1 MPLRKSS
8 RTSLKRRIT
17 WDEEKPNMDVYNVPH
32 ASAGPSHNDVEE
44 LASSEGQRP
53 AKRSEKVSQVPI
65 GGGLLIKK
73 DVF

>member
-1 MPLRKSS
+1 
-8 RTSLKRRIT
+8 
-17 WDEEKPNMDVYNVPH
+17 MDVYNVPH

-73 DVF
+73 KMCSDSSGWLVSSDIYIYIIIHK